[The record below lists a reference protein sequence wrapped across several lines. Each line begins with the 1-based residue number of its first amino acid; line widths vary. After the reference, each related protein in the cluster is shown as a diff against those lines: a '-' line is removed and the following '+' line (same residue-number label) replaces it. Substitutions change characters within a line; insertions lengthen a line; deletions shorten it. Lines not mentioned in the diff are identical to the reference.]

1 MVYENPLDQ
10 KPLISIIIA
19 VYNGEKYLAGAIES
33 INKQTFKNTELII
46 IDGNSSDETV
56 QIIKRYRPYISY
68 WISEQDQGIYD
79 AFNKA
84 VNKAKGEW
92 LCFIGADDFLWNNE
106 VISNIVPHLNEAKL
120 KNIRYVYG
128 QINLLHPFNN
138 KIIEVLGKPWV
149 QQKSKFQYSMSI
161 AHCGSFHHKN
171 LFLEHGEFNTQ
182 FKIAG
187 DYDFLLRE
195 FKNSSKD
202 AYFVKDIV
210 VVGMRNGGISG
221 SLNQRLL
228 MARET
233 EMARRKN
240 GLDFTS
246 WEIYFWI
253 VRIKG
258 LLFFERIFG
267 KKFSERL
274 ADMYRTIK
282 GEDKRWSN

>member
-1 MVYENPLDQ
+1 MTLIKKESPQ
-10 KPLISIIIA
+10 ISIITA
-19 VYNGEKYLAGAIES
+19 VYNGEIYLRENIES
-33 INKQTFKNTELII
+33 VVNQSYPHVEYLI
-46 IDGNSSDETV
+46 IDGGSKDNTLE
-56 QIIKRYRPYISY
+56 IIKGYKNQIDY
-68 WISEQDQGIYD
+68 WLSEPDQGIYD

-92 LCFIGADDFLWNNE
+92 LCFIGADDFLWSNE
-106 VISNIVPHLNEAKL
+106 VLNNIVPHLNEAKL
-120 KNIRYVYG
+120 NDIRYVYG
-128 QINLLHPFNN
+128 QINLLHPIS
-138 KIIEVLGKPWV
+138 KEIIEVLGKPWV
-149 QQKSKFQYSMSI
+149 QQKDKFQYSMSI

-195 FKNSSKD
+195 FKTSNKD
-202 AYFVKDIV
+202 AYFVEGLV

-221 SLNQRLL
+221 SLNQRLV

-240 GLDFTS
+240 GLDFIS
-246 WEIYFWI
+246 WEIYLWI

-258 LLFFERIFG
+258 LLFFEKIFG
-267 KKFSERL
+267 RKFSEKL